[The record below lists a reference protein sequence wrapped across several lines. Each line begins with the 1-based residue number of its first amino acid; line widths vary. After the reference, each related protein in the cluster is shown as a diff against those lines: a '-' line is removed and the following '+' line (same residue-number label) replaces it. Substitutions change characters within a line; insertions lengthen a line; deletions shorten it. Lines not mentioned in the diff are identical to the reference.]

1 MRSPSSLIVQNA
13 VIKSFVFRKFC
24 AHLSRRYIKP
34 GDMFCFDISVNS
46 RFGIIHLQHTKK
58 WPPVNSWWSPSCS
71 VSSFPCQQQ
80 QQRWDP
86 TFSACLSIINVRGL
100 FCKNSQ
106 SQEKSSKDLRVGSRC
121 YWSGMA
127 PICNRFCRPGDQVV
141 GISTTVH
148 GIPCLVGRASYC
160 CPRRRL
166 HHQQHF
172 NHL

>member
-13 VIKSFVFRKFC
+13 VIKSFVFRNF
-24 AHLSRRYIKP
+24 AHLSRRYINP
-34 GDMFCFDISVNS
+34 ATCSVLTS
-46 RFGIIHLQHTKK
+46 VSIHDLIIHLQHTQK
-58 WPPVNSWWSPSCS
+58 WPPVNSWWSSSCS
-71 VSSFPCQQQ
+71 VSSLPCQQ

-106 SQEKSSKDLRVGSRC
+106 SQEKSSKELRAGRGC

-148 GIPCLVGRASYC
+148 GIPCLVGRVSYC
-160 CPRRRL
+160 CPRRRWSL
-166 HHQQHF
+166 ASPAA
-172 NHL
+172 L